1 MKKFILIFCMLLPIS
16 ASAQLHWE
24 YVDTTTSYWNWTSF
38 VQSFGDSTCLM
49 SGLNMGSSVSEAY
62 ILMSKD
68 AGHNWRKVFSS
79 TSDTAC
85 DCCGVYPVGRVKML
99 TKNKIIA
106 ITANQIRSNGSYLL
120 ESNDCG
126 DSWTMTPIKDDQGKN
141 VYATFFGM
149 YDACSGFCSS
159 GYNLWMISDSGKTYR
174 RIDTLNTFGME
185 IADLSNK
192 FGNTIY
198 VLLGSFT
205 NRKGLAKSTDNGITW
220 ETWELPDSLYYM
232 QFINDSVGYFS
243 KRSSAIEDDKYEHI
257 LITKDGGRTLSTF
270 YINYEYKSNIKYI
283 NFRDENNAIVFGEKS
298 ILRTTNGGQ
307 TWSRDSVRLQ
317 YYDGELSMSVS
328 HMAYLNENNIL
339 ARDTWGL
346 MFKYGDYMPVGVYE
360 NYAAPEPLLASP
372 NPFTDVARVNF
383 TVEQAGRVSIVVRNS
398 MGEQVATR
406 EYFSQSGEQTFSLS
420 GANLPAGIYF
430 CDITASGKTY
440 RAKAVLVR

>member
-1 MKKFILIFCMLLPIS
+1 MLLPIS
-16 ASAQLHWE
+16 ASAQLYWE
-24 YVDTTTSYWNWTSF
+24 YVDTTNSDWKWTSY
-38 VQSFGDSTCLM
+38 VQSYGDSTYLV
-49 SGLNMGSSVSEAY
+49 SGYNMWHEWRVPLYNSVSEAY
-62 ILMSKD
+62 IMISKD

-85 DCCGVYPVGRVKML
+85 DGCDVYPVGRVKML
-99 TKNKIIA
+99 TENKIIA
-106 ITANQIRSNGSYLL
+106 ITANDIRSNGSYLL

-141 VYATFFGM
+141 VYAMFFGM
-149 YDACSGFCSS
+149 YDACNGYCSS

-174 RIDTLNTFGME
+174 RIDTLDTRGLEFTWH
-185 IADLSNK
+185 SNK
-192 FGNTIY
+192 FNNTIY
-198 VLLGSFT
+198 ILLGAFA
-205 NRKGLAKSTDNGITW
+205 NKKALAKSIDNGITW
-220 ETWELPDSLYYM
+220 KTWDLPDSLLCM
-232 QFINDSVGYFS
+232 TFINDSVGYFA
-243 KRSSAIEDDKYEHI
+243 KNTGNADSSKYE
-257 LITKDGGRTLSTF
+257 LVYITSDGGKTLSVF
-270 YINYEYKSNIKYI
+270 YSNREMKSNISRVY
-283 NFRDENNAIVFGEKS
+283 FRDENNAIMFGEKS

-317 YYDGELSMSVS
+317 YFDGEMDMDILN
-328 HMAYLNENNIL
+328 MAYLNENNIL
-339 ARDTWGL
+339 ARDSWGMML
-346 MFKYGDYMPVGVYE
+346 KYGDYMPVGVYE
-360 NYAAPEPLLASP
+360 SYAAPEPLLASP

-383 TVEQAGRVSIVVRNS
+383 VVEQAGRVSIVVRNS